1 MEFSNLLLIGCL
13 ALLIQRLFE
22 RIKKLEDK
30 IGECEVENDR

>member
-13 ALLIQRLFE
+13 ALLIQGLFE

-30 IGECEVENDR
+30 ISEVEE